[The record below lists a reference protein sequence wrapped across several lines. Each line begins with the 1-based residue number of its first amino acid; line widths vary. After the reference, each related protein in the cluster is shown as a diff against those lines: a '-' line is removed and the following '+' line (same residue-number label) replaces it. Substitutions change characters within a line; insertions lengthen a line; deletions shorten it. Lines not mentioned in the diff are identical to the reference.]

1 MREKQIKLTEDQG
14 EKQIKTIENRVKKNI
29 LDADLKSIAY
39 FFLRG

>member
-14 EKQIKTIENRVKKNI
+14 EKLIKAIENRVKKNI
-29 LDADLKSIAY
+29 LDADLKSRAY